1 MRIVLQN
8 NLNDK
13 TFKLEPEQ
21 REIENLD
28 GFQELVKNTVSQALE
43 VADAVWKEHPD
54 FKQIIL
60 DTTTDEERKLMAMA
74 KQTKGGGN

>member
-8 NLNDK
+8 NLNEK

-43 VADAVWKEHPD
+43 VADSIWKDYPD
-54 FKQIIL
+54 FN

-74 KQTKGGGN
+74 QQSKGKN